1 MIKVKLDNG
10 FTCEIS
16 DEALDDYELF
26 EDLVSIEDEPNRLP
40 SVMRRLIGRDGYE
53 ELKEAN
59 RVDGRVSTVAMT
71 DSLKEILQAVR
82 ESKKN

>member
-1 MIKVKLDNG
+1 MIDVKLANG
-10 FTCEIS
+10 FACQIA

-26 EDLVSIEDEPNRLP
+26 EDLVTIEEEPNRLP
-40 SVMRRLIGRDGYE
+40 GVIKRLIGKESYA

-59 RVDGRVSTVAMT
+59 RVDGRVSTAAMS
-71 DSLKEILQAVR
+71 DSLRDIIQAVR